1 MRVERLPQTVQAD
14 VFHLFSIGEGIAY
27 GSSVMNYVVSG
38 APVSAFHVRVVG

>member
-1 MRVERLPQTVQAD
+1 MHVERLPQTVQAD

-38 APVSAFHVRVVG
+38 APVSAFQVGVVG